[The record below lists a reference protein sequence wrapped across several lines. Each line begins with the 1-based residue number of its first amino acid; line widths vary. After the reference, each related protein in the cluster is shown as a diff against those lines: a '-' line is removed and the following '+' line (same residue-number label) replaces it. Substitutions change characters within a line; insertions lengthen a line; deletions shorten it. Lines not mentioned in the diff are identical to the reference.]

1 MTSFAGGVGHLA
13 RGFGMWRRRPG
24 LMLLGMV
31 PALIVFLL
39 LLAAFL
45 VLLWKV
51 DDLVGWATPFADDW
65 ATTARTVLRIGLM
78 LAVLSA
84 AIFVSAALFVAL
96 TLAVGEPFYERI
108 WRATEQML
116 GGPVPD
122 HEIGTLR
129 SVGDSLA
136 FAVLMRG
143 LWGRSAVGGVPAR
156 RRSGPGGCRW
166 AWWCRAG
173 CSPRSWW
180 PARSRRA
187 GSTGP
192 LARRCCAATRVAC
205 SVSAS
210 PLRLFFLIP
219 LGAILVMPAAVVG
232 STGLARD
239 LLADPARTLAQ
250 PR

>member
-31 PALIVFLL
+31 PALVVFLL

-65 ATTARTVLRIGLM
+65 ATTARTILRLGLM

-122 HEIGTLR
+122 HEIGALR

-136 FAVLMRG
+136 FAVLCVVCGAGVLLVGFLPVVGPVLGTVVGVAVSGRLLASELVARPLEARG
-143 LWGRSAVGGVPAR
+143 LDRAAR
-156 RRSGPGGCRW
+156 KELLRRHPGGLL
-166 AWWCRAG
+166 G
-173 CSPRSWW
+173 F
-180 PARSRRA
+180 
-187 GSTGP
+187 GI
-192 LARRCCAATRVAC
+192 ATQLC
-205 SVSAS
+205 
-210 PLRLFFLIP
+210 FLVP
-219 LGAILVMPAAVVG
+219 FGAILVMPAAVVG

-239 LLADPARTLAQ
+239 LLADPAQTLAQ